1 MKIKINRNKHEK
13 TKKVFS
19 KRITLPNNLRLLIIG
34 IIAIIL
40 LISAYNVYAAYQKP
54 ATKEESEVSISYTQE
69 GIFSETIYLKNNT
82 IYNNA
87 KILPSGGTAFRQI
100 INYINESFRYIFT
113 INLDAEIS
121 GDYILEALLQTD
133 IWSKTYTLVQNSDF
147 NNTQKSRRAEFNI
160 EFPINYGYYE
170 SIVSDI
176 EAETGVTA
184 PNPNLIIQCR
194 VNVLAKTDKGTISKS
209 FTPSISIPL
218 KGKTIEITEGE
229 INQIAGVETEK
240 TTVSDQS
247 VIDERNYWT
256 AILILFIIILAL
268 SVLLTKSDTF
278 ILSKTEKVVK
288 KILKKYNEWIV
299 EIDKL
304 PKRPIGTESVILKS
318 LEELVKISEEIGKPI
333 IHYSSENDN
342 THIFQVLDAN
352 IHYEYI
358 FSDTG
363 KLQKTVKCP
372 SCKTKIKC
380 EGVPGETV
388 HVECPKCGKTGTVE
402 I

>member
-1 MKIKINRNKHEK
+1 MKIKINKQKHEK

-19 KRITLPNNLRLLIIG
+19 RRITLPTNLRLLIIG
-34 IIAIIL
+34 TIIIIL
-40 LISAYNVYAAYQKP
+40 LVSAYNVYAAYQKP
-54 ATKEESEVSISYTQE
+54 ATKEESEVSIYYTQE

-87 KILPSGGTAFRQI
+87 RILPSGGTAFRQI
-100 INYINESFRYIFT
+100 IDYITGSFNYIFT

-133 IWSKTYTLVQNSDF
+133 IWSKTYTIVQTTDF
-147 NNTQKSRRAEFNI
+147 SNIQKSGRANFTI
-160 EFPINYGYYE
+160 EFPIDYEYYE
-170 SIVSDI
+170 GIVSDI
-176 EAETGVTA
+176 EAETGVNA
-184 PNPNLIIQCR
+184 LNPILMIQSR
-194 VNVLAKTDKGTISKS
+194 VNILAKTDKGTISKS
-209 FTPSISIPL
+209 FTPSISLPL

-229 INQIAGVETEK
+229 TNQIAGVETEK
-240 TTVSDQS
+240 TTVSDQG

-256 AILILFIIILAL
+256 VIFILVIIILTL
-268 SVLLTKSDTF
+268 CIILTKSDTF
-278 ILSKTEKVVK
+278 ILSKTEKIVK
-288 KILKKYNEWIV
+288 KILRKYNEWIV
-299 EIDKL
+299 EVDKL
-304 PKRPIGTESVILKS
+304 PKKPIGTEIAVLKS

-372 SCKTKIKC
+372 KCKIKIEC
-380 EGVPGETV
+380 EGLPGETV
-388 HVECPKCGKTGTVE
+388 HVKCPKCGKTGTVE